1 LAAEP
6 VPAVVPLDGL
16 LAGGE
21 PAGLLAGGEL
31 GGLLAGG
38 GLGGLLAGGGLGG
51 LLAGGEPA
59 GLLAGGE
66 PAVAPPPDGLL
77 AGGEPLDELPGT
89 DAPPLAPVVVD
100 PFEGPVPPPQAVRA
114 AASAKAMRSSRVL
127 MGKEIGLKKWR
138 RLR

>member
-1 LAAEP
+1 MPNWAASLAAEP
-6 VPAVVPLDGL
+6 VAAVLPLDGL

-38 GLGGLLAGGGLGG
+38 ELG
-51 LLAGGEPA
+51 

-77 AGGEPLDELPGT
+77 AGGEPLDELPGE
-89 DAPPLAPVVVD
+89 DAPPLGPVAVD
-100 PFEGPVPPPQAVRA
+100 PFEEPVPPPQAVRA
-114 AASAKAMRSSRVL
+114 AASAKARRSSRVL
-127 MGKEIGLKKWR
+127 MCKEIGLRNWMR
-138 RLR
+138 PWPRWSAADGLAL